1 MTLSIDEVYR
11 DYSTSGVPL
20 SGDHRPV
27 KSEIRRLLKQIV
39 GGTAA
44 VGDYRGAWSGGTAY
58 VQSDYVQ
65 YGGSLWLSK
74 RANTGVTPIEGADWT
89 LLLPGV
95 TVADGSV
102 TTNKLAPGAVTLEKL
117 SPGLAASVPLL
128 TKADP
133 WVPVILKTGAGSASV
148 RAGTAVRVGTT
159 VVLFGS
165 DTAITTPAMTAG
177 TDYAVF
183 VSDAGAAQAVAWT
196 ANTGTGPTA
205 PVGTWAWVGG
215 FHYAPGANATA
226 YNTGGNRTPQ
236 INPYSC
242 WDLKFRPKCPD
253 PRGMVLV
260 AGKFWCDI
268 YITGVD
274 HHLNGT
280 SRHGVTI
287 ATGDVLPKLPAMFG
301 GNGSTL
307 VTQLDWYWSNEL
319 VDSHGKRMLKQVEF
333 RTAAF
338 GVIEQAAGGRVNDPL
353 QTGINFNNNGG
364 GTNNDERYTSIWGL
378 NLSIANFYVWG
389 QETMGHTYEG
399 TYVGTTQ
406 TAPQI
411 TPNYHQAYVGRAR
424 GYSPQLSAPFQRG
437 VLLGGSTGSNVIGY
451 SGSGSV
457 DWANAVQSNS
467 GRISVRAAADHLMD
481 I

>member
-1 MTLSIDEVYR
+1 ML
-11 DYSTSGVPL
+11 PL
-20 SGDHRPV
+20 SPRTVYAPGVVPS
-27 KSEIRRLLKQIV
+27 KAEIIQLLEQIA

-44 VGDYRGAWSGGTAY
+44 IGVFRGSWSSGANY
-58 VQSDYVQ
+58 IASDFVEYN
-65 YGGSLWLSK
+65 GSLWTSK
-74 RANTGVTPIEGADWT
+74 TANTNVTPVAGADWS

-95 TVADGSV
+95 SVADGGV
-102 TTNKLAPGAVTLEKL
+102 TTAKLAASAVTLEKL
-117 SPGLAASVPLL
+117 SPALAASVPKLS
-128 TKADP
+128 KADP
-133 WVPVILKTGAGSASV
+133 WAPAMLRTGTGSASI

-165 DTAITTPAMTAG
+165 DTAITMPAMTAG

-196 ANTGTGPTA
+196 ANTGTDPTA
-205 PVGTWAWVGG
+205 PVGTWAWIGG

-236 INPYSC
+236 INAYSC
-242 WDLKFRPKCPD
+242 WDMKFRPNCRD

-268 YITGVD
+268 YFTGVD

-287 ATGDVLPKLPAMFG
+287 ATGDVLPKLPVMFG

-338 GVIEQAAGGRVNDPL
+338 GVIEQATGGRANDPL

-389 QETMGHTYEG
+389 QESVGHSYDG
-399 TYVGTTQ
+399 TFVGTLQ

-411 TPNYHQAYVGRAR
+411 TPNYYQAYVGRVR
-424 GYSPQLSAPFQRG
+424 GFSPQLSALFQRG
-437 VLLGGSTGSNVIGY
+437 ALFGGSTLSNAIGS

-467 GRISVRAAADHLMD
+467 GRISVRAAADHLMAL
-481 I
+481 